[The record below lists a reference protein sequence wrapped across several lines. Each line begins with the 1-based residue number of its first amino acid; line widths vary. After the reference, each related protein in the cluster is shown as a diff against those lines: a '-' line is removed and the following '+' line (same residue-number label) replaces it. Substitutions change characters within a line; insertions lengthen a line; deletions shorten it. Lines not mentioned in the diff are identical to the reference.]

1 MDQCWYVSV
10 HAGSRIFCGF
20 WQMHNVLQ
28 SSFINWKIPFSTSSS
43 LPWALA
49 TTGPFTVSTVLS
61 LAKHPVGRSL
71 SDQLLPLS
79 DVNLRCLHV
88 FVWPESSFLSGW
100 ITSHCLEHHGLFVR
114 SPLKGTRTA
123 QQTLHAEAAKPG
135 YIMDF
140 SETEALMPLDFCE
153 PKFSKVQA
161 NQKLKGANTYEIAFS
176 SVDNK
181 YLVGLLIRSMSRSNK
196 H

>member
-1 MDQCWYVSV
+1 M
-10 HAGSRIFCGF
+10 
-20 WQMHNVLQ
+20 
-28 SSFINWKIPFSTSSS
+28 
-43 LPWALA
+43 
-49 TTGPFTVSTVLS
+49 
-61 LAKHPVGRSL
+61 
-71 SDQLLPLS
+71 
-79 DVNLRCLHV
+79 
-88 FVWPESSFLSGW
+88 
-100 ITSHCLEHHGLFVR
+100 FVR